1 MFFKLFLVFLI
12 VPVIE
17 IYLLI
22 QVGSQ
27 IGGVATVALLLL
39 MSLLGAYLMRSQGG
53 RVLARIQEE
62 LSQGRLPAAQLLD
75 GALIFI
81 GGVLLTTPGFFTD
94 FIGIFFLVP
103 ATRKVIKMWLGLW
116 LQSRIS
122 KGGFVIRRHF
132 CPSPGDS
139 RQSLLLPLLTSS

>member
-22 QVGSQ
+22 KVGSQ
-27 IGGVATVALLLL
+27 IGGAATVALLLL
-39 MSLLGAYLMRSQGG
+39 ISLIGAYLMRSQGG

-103 ATRKVIKMWLGLW
+103 APRRVIKMWLGLW

-122 KGGFVIRRHF
+122 KGGFVIRRHY
-132 CPSPGDS
+132 
-139 RQSLLLPLLTSS
+139 